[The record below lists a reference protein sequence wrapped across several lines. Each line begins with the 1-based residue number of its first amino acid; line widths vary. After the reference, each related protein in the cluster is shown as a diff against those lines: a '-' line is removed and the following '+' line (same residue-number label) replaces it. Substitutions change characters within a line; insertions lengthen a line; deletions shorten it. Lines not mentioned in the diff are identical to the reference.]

1 MKKSIILA
9 LSLTLSVA
17 TFAQQLATLN
27 HNGNTTAYYGMNALQ
42 QAHAAAVNGDIIT
55 LSSGIFN
62 SVDITK
68 AVTIRG
74 AGAWIDTNGKS
85 NTILYNGFT
94 LNVPEDTMF
103 NLVIEGVYAM
113 NKINMASVYNPLFRK
128 CHFVTFGDFSNGLM
142 RNANFENCIV
152 EIWRNYKSTNTSP
165 WPAQGTQF
173 INSVVLSTNNGVNV
187 GEDPATFIN
196 CILAQNPNSS
206 NMLGRLFQN
215 CIMYYNYSS
224 YNSPTNNSSTAFNCM
239 FVNTNT
245 SYPNTSLFSDMANH
259 VLWSKIG
266 MNTVF
271 KTFDGTYGSTT
282 TFELQD
288 SIAANYLGTDGTQ
301 IGIYG
306 GFHPFSPKV
315 TSPVIK
321 SINVAQRNNSEGK
334 LEVNIEMVTE
344 DE

>member
-9 LSLTLSVA
+9 LSLVLSVT

-62 SVDITK
+62 SVNITK

-74 AGAWIDTNGKS
+74 AGAWLDTNGNS
-85 NTILYNGFT
+85 NTVLYGDFT
-94 LNVPEDTMF
+94 INVTLDTA
-103 NLVIEGVYAM
+103 NHLTLEGLYAM
-113 NKINMASVYNPLFRK
+113 NNLSYNVVHNPRFNK
-128 CHFVTFGDFSNGLM
+128 CHFTQFSWGTTANM
-142 RNANFENCIV
+142 QNAIFTNCILNSYDNYFNNSSSSWYATGTQFFNCVVLGNAYSENPASFTNCIV
-152 EIWRNYKSTNTSP
+152 
-165 WPAQGTQF
+165 F
-173 INSVVLSTNNGVNV
+173 
-187 GEDPATFIN
+187 
-196 CILAQNPNSS
+196 QNPQGVT
-206 NMLGRLFQN
+206 GRLFQN
-215 CIMYYNYSS
+215 CILYWYWTYSG
-224 YNSPTNNSSTAFNCM
+224 SPSGSGSTAFNCM
-239 FVNTNT
+239 YINTGYSAN
-245 SYPNTSLFSDMANH
+245 LFSDIVGH
-259 VLWSKIG
+259 VLWNKNS
-266 MNTVF
+266 MSSVF
-271 KTFDGTYGSTT
+271 KNFNGSIGSNT

-288 SIAANYLGTDGTQ
+288 SIAENYLGLDGTQ

-306 GFHPFSPKV
+306 GLHPFSPKV

>member
-9 LSLTLSVA
+9 LSLALSVA

-42 QAHAAAVNGDIIT
+42 QAHSAAVNGDIIT

-62 SVDITK
+62 SVNITK

-74 AGAWIDTNGKS
+74 AGAWLDTNGNS
-85 NTILYNGFT
+85 NTVLYGDFT
-94 LNVPEDTMF
+94 INVALDTA
-103 NLVIEGVYAM
+103 NQLTLEGLYAM
-113 NKINMASVYNPLFRK
+113 NNLSYNVVHSPRFNK
-128 CHFVTFGDFSNGLM
+128 CHFNQFSWGT
-142 RNANFENCIV
+142 NANMQNAIFTNFIMNNYDNYYSNSNSSWYANGTQFFNCVILGNAYSENPASFTNCIV
-152 EIWRNYKSTNTSP
+152 Y
-165 WPAQGTQF
+165 
-173 INSVVLSTNNGVNV
+173 
-187 GEDPATFIN
+187 
-196 CILAQNPNSS
+196 QNPQGIT
-206 NMLGRLFQN
+206 GRLFQN
-215 CIMYYNYSS
+215 CILFWYWTYTFAPSN
-224 YNSPTNNSSTAFNCM
+224 TGSTAFNSM
-239 FVNTNT
+239 YINTGYNA
-245 SYPNTSLFSDMANH
+245 NLFSETPNH
-259 VLWSKIG
+259 VLWNKSN
-266 MNTVF
+266 MNSIF
-271 KTFDGTYGSTT
+271 KNFDGTYGSTT
-282 TFELQD
+282 SFELQD

-306 GFHPFSPKV
+306 GLHPFSPKV